1 MTYYKYRDAILAS
14 DLTSP
19 QKMVALVIA
28 YHYNW
33 KNQEPGFPSNRTL
46 ARETSLAVSTVVKAK
61 KVLLDR
67 GFITANQR
75 WNASSEYGCNIP
87 EQLPC
92 SQIETNN
99 EYNNELNNVK
109 IKDSSES
116 LVITNN
122 INPKIVNS
130 DSSLVQ
136 FRAMA
141 AQEWK

>member
-33 KNQEPGFPSNRTL
+33 KNKKPAYPSNKL
-46 ARETSLAVSTVVKAK
+46 IAKEASLAPSTVVKAK
-61 KVLLDR
+61 RVLQDKGWLISKRRMDD
-67 GFITANQR
+67 TC
-75 WNASSEYGCNIP
+75 EYT
-87 EQLPC
+87 PC
-92 SQIETNN
+92 SPILLNN
-99 EYNNELNNVK
+99 EYNNEVNNVK

-122 INPKIVNS
+122 INPKAVNS
-130 DSSLVQ
+130 DFPLVQ